1 MKINT
6 ALILCAGFG
15 KRLNPLTLST
25 PKPLLKLNNVSVL
38 ETCISLIESI
48 GVKKIMI
55 NTFYLD
61 DQICNFLEKKKFNS
75 EIRIV
80 NDGKNILDTGGGIL
94 NMLNQSDED
103 NFLVFNPDTLWQKN
117 YFDEIVEMEKF
128 YFSKKIENIL
138 LLVNKN
144 LSFDKNLNGD
154 FEFQNNLISKNED
167 QNFIYTGCQ
176 ILNKNIFTG
185 HKVEKFSI
193 TNIWNELIK
202 KKKLF
207 GFESNINFLHLTDLN
222 TFKKLQD
229 L

>member
-15 KRLNPLTLST
+15 KRLNPLTLNT

-61 DQICNFLEKKKFNS
+61 DQICNFLEKKNFNS

-103 NFLVFNPDTLWQKN
+103 NFLVFNPDTVWQKN

-154 FEFQNNLISKNED
+154 FKLQNNLISKNED
-167 QNFIYTGCQ
+167 KNLIYTGCQ
-176 ILNKNIFTG
+176 ILNKNIFFG
-185 HKVEKFSI
+185 HKVQNFSI
-193 TNIWNELIK
+193 TNIWNELIE

-207 GFESNINFLHLTDLN
+207 GFESNIDFLHLTDLN

>member
-15 KRLNPLTLST
+15 KRLNPLTLNT
-25 PKPLLKLNNVSVL
+25 PKPLLKLNNVSIL
-38 ETCISLIESI
+38 ETCINLIESV
-48 GVKKIMI
+48 GVKKIII

-61 DQICNFLEKKKFNS
+61 DQICNFLENKNFRC
-75 EIRIV
+75 EIKIV

-103 NFLVFNPDTLWQKN
+103 NFLVFNPDTLWQKD
-117 YFDEIVEMEKF
+117 YFYEIVEMEKF
-128 YFSKKIENIL
+128 YFSNKIENIL